1 MTLTRRGSGRAPILR
16 RRASK
21 GPSPATAVAIPDTR
35 PSTDASGGSPRN
47 FNVRWRVDRSTSLTG
62 AFVARSSRAKPSRVG
77 GATRSALRNARNV
90 TAGGWE
96 AAVKPSRPP
105 PEGPRGGVE
114 GGGDVP
120 LRDGHQGEAQGLPF
134 RDAQL
139 RRDRVHPQRFLGL
152 EHPRQGLQVPMA
164 ARETEP
170 HQREEAARD

>member
-21 GPSPATAVAIPDTR
+21 GPSPATAVALPDTR
-35 PSTDASGGSPRN
+35 PST
-47 FNVRWRVDRSTSLTG
+47 G
-62 AFVARSSRAKPSRVG
+62 AFVARISRAKPSRVG

-114 GGGDVP
+114 GGGDVTLP
-120 LRDGHQGEAQGLPF
+120 DGHQGGAQGLPF

-170 HQREEAARD
+170 HQREETARDQDRGRAHREEHLGGRGGG